1 MKKVSQIKGGVILSY
16 LTIVV
21 SNVVAMV
28 YTPIM
33 IRLLGQSEY
42 GLYTLVNSFVSYL
55 GLMDFGFGS
64 TYMRYYSQYKYK
76 ESKGKIASLNGMFLT
91 VFSVI
96 GFLAL
101 IAGLIMSFF
110 SDQIFGSKLTVDE
123 LSTARILFIM
133 LTVTLA
139 INFPSRIFQVHITAN
154 ERFVF
159 LKTINLIQTVINPLV
174 MIPLLL
180 MGYKSIAL
188 VATSLAYTVIVS
200 VINIF
205 YCIKKLDFKISFRNF
220 EFRLFKD
227 IAGFA
232 FFVFLGEI
240 VDEVNWNVDKFILGR
255 FSGTIAVAIY
265 GIAAQINLYYRQFS
279 SAISQV
285 FIPRIN
291 KIVATEED
299 ENKSL
304 TDLMIRVGRIQ
315 FIVLSLV
322 LTGFIFVGR
331 AFCVL
336 WAGPEYEGSFLIAI
350 VLLIPST
357 IPLIQ
362 NVGYNALVAKG
373 KHKFRSI
380 IYFLISLAN
389 VAISIPLCSVWGGL
403 GAAIGTAIA
412 VIVGNGF
419 IINWY
424 DKKLGIGVGRFWKS
438 ILSLSKGLIMPIA
451 VGSVFLFIKL
461 PYNWL
466 VLFAQILLYSVIFL
480 ISMYTLGFNDE
491 EKGYFSKIGIKIKKV
506 FIRKQND

>member
-42 GLYTLVNSFVSYL
+42 GLYTLVNSFVAYL

-64 TYMRYYSQYKYK
+64 TYMRYYSQYKHK
-76 ESKGKIASLNGMFLT
+76 ESIERIASLNGMFLT

-110 SDQIFGSKLTVDE
+110 SNQIFGTKLTEDE
-123 LSTARILFIM
+123 LSTARILFII
-133 LTVTLA
+133 LTISLA
-139 INFPSRIFQVHITAN
+139 INFPSRIFQVYITAN

-159 LKTINLIQTVINPLV
+159 LKTVNLIQTVVNPFIML
-174 MIPLLL
+174 PLLL
-180 MGYKSIAL
+180 LGYKSIAL
-188 VATSLAYTVIVS
+188 VATSLAYTIIVCG
-200 VINIF
+200 INIY
-205 YCIKKLDFKISFRNF
+205 YCIKKLGFKVSFKNF
-220 EFRLFKD
+220 EFKLFKN

-232 FFVFLGEI
+232 FFVFLSEI

-279 SAISQV
+279 SAIAQV
-285 FIPRIN
+285 FVPRIN

-304 TDLMIRVGRIQ
+304 TDLMIRVGRVQ

-331 AFCVL
+331 SFCVL
-336 WAGPEYEGSFLIAI
+336 WAGPEYEGSYLIATI
-350 VLLIPST
+350 LLIPVT

-362 NVGYNALVAKG
+362 NIGSNALVAKN
-373 KHKFRSI
+373 KHRFRSVL
-380 IYFLISLAN
+380 YFFIAIAN
-389 VAISIPLCSVWGGL
+389 VGLSIPLCYLWGGL

-424 DKKLGIGVGRFWKS
+424 YKKLGIGVGRFWKS

-466 VLFAQILLYSVIFL
+466 VLFAQILMYSVIFL
-480 ISMYTLGFNDE
+480 VSMYFLGFNDE
-491 EKGYFSKIGIKIKKV
+491 EKGYFNRIGKRIKKV
-506 FIRKQND
+506 FIR